1 MFKSDIKNFLL
12 LIFLILLYSTSYT
25 QTISISGS
33 VKDIIT
39 NAPIENAKVE
49 IREINSGVTDSVF
62 TDLTGNWQYQFLV
75 SNIGSEQI
83 TPAGFQVFQNFP
95 NPFNPSTKINFS
107 VPSAENITITVHNIL
122 GELIDKKSAT
132 LNPGNYSID
141 WFSKG
146 SAGVYIYTI
155 SYRNYTQTKKMIQLD
170 GGNGIGL
177 GDIHQGISHS
187 IVNKTNESS
196 IPIEIVIT
204 KLGYA
209 ADTISTIVVG
219 GEIISSASQTVHSKY
234 TLIDLHNDVLEV
246 MVGDPNYHLKDL
258 HSYNHTDIPRLIL
271 GGVDV
276 QFFSIWVSP
285 TTYTNYY
292 DQAIVMRDL
301 FFSELFANP
310 TKIAQATTM
319 QQALNLNSQGK
330 IAAVIG
336 VEGGH
341 HIENSFD
348 KLYTLYNSGM
358 RYLTITW
365 NNSTDWAIAASDSR
379 TLTDG
384 LTEFGRQVIRKL
396 DSLGV
401 IIDVSHV
408 GIKTIQDILEVTQN
422 PIIAS
427 HSGVRALRNSTRNL
441 YDWQIQ
447 DIAKSGGVI
456 GIVFYPP
463 FLVSPTP
470 AYISDVIKHID
481 YIVNLV
487 GVDYVAIGSDFD
499 GIGTNVVKGL
509 EDVSKFPDLTLALLQ
524 NGYTELEVAK
534 IMGGNFKRVFKQVC
548 KN

>member
-1 MFKSDIKNFLL
+1 MKNHF
-12 LIFLILLYSTSYT
+12 IVFILLFNSLLYA
-25 QTISISGS
+25 QNILISGN
-33 VKDIIT
+33 VKDLKT
-39 NAPIENAKVE
+39 NSPIENAKVQIE
-49 IREINSGVTDSVF
+49 DLNTGGIDSIF
-62 TDLTGNWQYQFLV
+62 TDAAGNWQYQFLP
-75 SNIGSEQI
+75 SNINDNQI
-83 TPAGFQVFQNFP
+83 APSDFQVYQNFP
-95 NPFNPSTKINFS
+95 NPFNPSTKIGFYI
-107 VPSAENITITVHNIL
+107 PSNENVTISVHNIL
-122 GELIDKKSAT
+122 GELVDERSMFLSA
-132 LNPGNYSID
+132 GNYLID

-146 SAGVYIYTI
+146 SAGVYLYTI
-155 SYRNYTQTKKMIQLD
+155 SYGDQSFTKKMIQLD
-170 GGNGIGL
+170 GGNGDGL
-177 GDIHQGISHS
+177 GKVYSGISFYPGKLKLNDS
-187 IVNKTNESS
+187 F
-196 IPIEIVIT
+196 PLQIVIT
-204 KLGYA
+204 KFSYA
-209 ADTISTIVVG
+209 ADTTSINAVG
-219 GEIISSASQTVHSKY
+219 GEYLSSKLQTVHSKY

-246 MVGDPNYHLKDL
+246 MISDPNYHLKDF
-258 HSYNHTDIPRLIL
+258 HSYNHTDIPRLQQ
-271 GGVDV
+271 GEVDL
-276 QFFSIWVSP
+276 QFFSVWVSP
-285 TTYTNYY
+285 TAYTNYY

-301 FFSELFANP
+301 FYSELFANP
-310 TKIAQATTM
+310 TTIAQATTM
-319 QQALNLNSQGK
+319 QQALNINSQGK

-365 NNSTDWAIAASDSR
+365 NNSTDWAVAASDSR

-408 GIKTIQDILEVTQN
+408 GIKTIQDILELTKN

-481 YIVNLV
+481 YIVNMV

-509 EDVSKFPDLTLALLQ
+509 EDVTKFPDLTLALLQ
-524 NGYTELEVAK
+524 HGYSELEVAK
-534 IMGGNFKRVFKQVC
+534 IMGGNFKRVFEQVC

>member
-1 MFKSDIKNFLL
+1 MFNSSTKLFLV
-12 LIFLILLYSTSYT
+12 FGAFILCNYSFT
-25 QTISISGS
+25 QTITISGN

-39 NAPIENAKVE
+39 NSPIEGAKVE
-49 IREINSGVTDSVF
+49 LKELNSDTIDSVF
-62 TDLTGNWQYQFLV
+62 TDFSGNWNYQFLI
-75 SNIGSEQI
+75 SAISSEVGVPG
-83 TPAGFQVFQNFP
+83 TFLVYQNFP

-107 VPSAENITITVHNIL
+107 VPAAENISITVHNIL
-122 GELIDKKSAT
+122 GELIDQKSIT
-132 LNPGNYSID
+132 LNPGNYIID

-146 SAGVYIYTI
+146 SAGVYFYTI
-155 SYRNYTQTKKMIQLD
+155 SFGNQSQTKKMIQLD

-177 GDIHQGISHS
+177 GDIHQTNSNLSISKNNFAALP
-187 IVNKTNESS
+187 V
-196 IPIEIVIT
+196 EIVIK

-209 ADTISTIVVG
+209 ADTINTNIIDGEYISTNL
-219 GEIISSASQTVHSKY
+219 QTVHSKY

-246 MVGDPNYHLKDL
+246 MIDDPSYHLKDL
-258 HSYNHTDIPRLIL
+258 HSYNHTDIPRLVM

-285 TTYTNYY
+285 TAYTNYY
-292 DQAIVMRDL
+292 DQAIAMRDL
-301 FFSELFANP
+301 FYTEISANP
-310 TKIAQATTM
+310 TTISQATTM
-319 QQALNLNSQGK
+319 QQALDINSQGK

-341 HIENSFD
+341 HIENSLD
-348 KLYTLYNSGM
+348 KLYSLYNSGM

-470 AYISDVIKHID
+470 AYISDVINHID

-509 EDVSKFPDLTLALLQ
+509 EDVTKFPDLTLALLQ
-524 NGYTELEVAK
+524 HGYTELEVAK
-534 IMGGNFKRVFKQVC
+534 FLGGNFKRVFEQVY